1 MLIPEG
7 GVDPADRRASDTDR
21 QRVIAILRQQ
31 AADGA
36 LTIDELEER
45 MGLIFQAKTIGQLSA
60 VMWDLDVS
68 KEEPA
73 RRRRRGLLRNT
84 GFRYH
89 AAAYAMVNGLMV
101 GTWATASPHALF
113 WPVFPAMGWGVGLGM
128 HALTV
133 KTKEERQAERAERQA
148 FRAVHPGP
156 RPTPVAPP
164 LSRPPEP
171 ARRFVAVMF
180 TDIANSTRLNEAL
193 GDADWSRLRTRH
205 RDFLLAAFARYGG
218 SEVNSQGDGCMARFE
233 TPASAVKCAVDVQR
247 QLEHQRDAGFAP
259 TVRIGIHAGE
269 AVEDLGDLVGSVV
282 NVASRVMGEAE
293 PGEIL
298 VTEPVAEQVEA
309 SFDLQD
315 KGVHTLRG
323 VTRPRHLLAVHWR
336 D

>member
-1 MLIPEG
+1 
-7 GVDPADRRASDTDR
+7 
-21 QRVIAILRQQ
+21 
-31 AADGA
+31 
-36 LTIDELEER
+36 
-45 MGLIFQAKTIGQLSA
+45 
-60 VMWDLDVS
+60 
-68 KEEPA
+68 
-73 RRRRRGLLRNT
+73 
-84 GFRYH
+84 
-89 AAAYAMVNGLMV
+89 
-101 GTWATASPHALF
+101 
-113 WPVFPAMGWGVGLGM
+113 
-128 HALTV
+128 
-133 KTKEERQAERAERQA
+133 
-148 FRAVHPGP
+148 
-156 RPTPVAPP
+156 
-164 LSRPPEP
+164 
-171 ARRFVAVMF
+171 MF

-233 TPASAVKCAVDVQR
+233 TPAAAVKCAVDVQR